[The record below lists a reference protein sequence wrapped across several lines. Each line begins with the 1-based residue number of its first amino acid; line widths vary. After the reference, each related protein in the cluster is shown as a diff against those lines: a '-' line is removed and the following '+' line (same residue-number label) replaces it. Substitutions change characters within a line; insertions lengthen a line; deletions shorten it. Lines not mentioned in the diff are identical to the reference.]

1 MLRLKLTDITRA
13 RARLS
18 VSGPLPGKVI
28 SSPTRTLVSRLLT
41 LTDVGPTDVQYIRY
55 SGSEE
60 ARERIYESQNL
71 CPLCF
76 RQSEGIRNCVAFVRV
91 TSQRPRAR
99 RLGHNRA
106 TATSLR
112 STSKRTS
119 HHRLDSDRI
128 CVSIKRHYHV
138 PVT

>member
-28 SSPTRTLVSRLLT
+28 SSPTRTLVSRLLA
-41 LTDVGPTDVQYIRY
+41 LTEVGPTDVY

-60 ARERIYESQNL
+60 ARERTYESQNL
-71 CPLCF
+71 CSLCF

-119 HHRLDSDRI
+119 HHRLDSDRV

-138 PVT
+138 RVT

>member
-1 MLRLKLTDITRA
+1 MMLRLKRTDITRA

-41 LTDVGPTDVQYIRY
+41 HTEVGPIQAAKR
-55 SGSEE
+55 
-60 ARERIYESQNL
+60 RERRYESQNL
-71 CPLCF
+71 CSLCF

-119 HHRLDSDRI
+119 HHRLDSDRV

-138 PVT
+138 RVT